1 MVQVEGEGS
10 RFAIGCGCDRCVGVG
25 IVKADIRLFIPQPE
39 LLRGLQDYIDDQ
51 SAACGNEIGVDHR

>member
-1 MVQVEGEGS
+1 
-10 RFAIGCGCDRCVGVG
+10 
-25 IVKADIRLFIPQPE
+25 